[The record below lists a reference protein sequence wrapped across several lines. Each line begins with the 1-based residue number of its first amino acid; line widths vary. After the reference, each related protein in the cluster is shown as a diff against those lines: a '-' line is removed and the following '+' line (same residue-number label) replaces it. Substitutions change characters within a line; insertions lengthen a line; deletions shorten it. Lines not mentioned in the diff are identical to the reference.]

1 MRSLFVSAAALAIMA
16 APAVAQ
22 KGGTVE
28 LGIFGRQT
36 WYGTSYELQDK
47 AGLGAR
53 LGFFIVRNL
62 EIEAQGHWVPTRST
76 SLTHPERFDQKIDNM
91 GGRALLEYNIQAR
104 PVAFI
109 IGAGYAYNRF
119 SGDVIDNA
127 GGDNS
132 ESGPSGLIGVRF
144 GVGGV
149 LQARIDGTYDHFGSP
164 ATALSGAD
172 KDGNFGLQAG
182 ISVLFPK
189 EKPRDSDGD
198 GVPDKLDQCPATPAG
213 TVVDDKGCPVPLD
226 DDKDG
231 VVNERDQ
238 CPNTPAGETVDATG
252 CSSSQKDDDRD
263 GVNNA
268 LDKCPN
274 TPAGVPVDAAGC
286 PQDDDKDG
294 VPNPADKCPNTPA
307 GATVDANGC
316 SPEQL
321 DTDGDGVPNS
331 IDRCPGT
338 TAGDRVDAVGC
349 RLIFESPAGT
359 FNLKGSSF
367 ASGSATIGRQG
378 RVALTDAA
386 IKINSG
392 LATLPPDYII
402 EVQGHT
408 DSTGSLKL
416 NERLSQRRA
425 DAVKAFL
432 VTQGVPADRL
442 VAKGYGPSQ
451 PLADNKTRAGRE
463 ENRRVTLRVGTP

>member
-28 LGIFGRQT
+28 LGLFGRQT

-76 SLTHPERFDQKIDNM
+76 SLTHPERFDQKLDNI

-109 IGAGYAYNRF
+109 IGAGYAYNTF
-119 SGDVIDNA
+119 SGDALNNNP
-127 GGDNS
+127 GDDS

-149 LQARIDGTYDHFGSP
+149 IQARIDGTYDYFSSP

-172 KDGNFGLQAG
+172 SDGNWGLQAG

-189 EKPRDSDGD
+189 EKPKDSDGD

-238 CPNTPAGETVDATG
+238 CPNTPAGETVDASG
-252 CSSSQKDDDRD
+252 CSASQKDDDRD
-263 GVNNA
+263 RVNNS

-274 TPAGVPVDAAGC
+274 TPAGVPVDASGC
-286 PQDDDKDG
+286 PSDDDKDG

-307 GATVDANGC
+307 GATVDGNGC
-316 SPEQL
+316 SQDQL
-321 DTDGDGVPNS
+321 DDDGDGVPNS
-331 IDRCPGT
+331 RDRCPST
-338 TAGDRVDAVGC
+338 KPGDKVDAVGC
-349 RLIFESPAGT
+349 RLLYEGGFKILGGVT
-359 FNLKGSSF
+359 F
-367 ASGSATIGRQG
+367 ASGSTRLSTNAKAVLKREAEAINT
-378 RVALTDAA
+378 ALP
-386 IKINSG
+386 SVS
-392 LATLPPDYII
+392 PDIVL

-408 DSTGSLKL
+408 DNTGSLALNNKL
-416 NERLSQRRA
+416 SAARA
-425 DAVKAFL
+425 KVVMDYLAS
-432 VTQGVPADRL
+432 QGVPATRMTS
-442 VAKGYGPSQ
+442 AGFGPSE
-451 PLADNKTRAGRE
+451 PIGDNKTKLGRE
-463 ENRRVTLRVGTP
+463 QNRRVVLKAVQQ